1 MGEMNMLDL
10 LYTNYFN
17 QLIRTHNSPV
27 FVEKTIL
34 DNMTDLI
41 KEHILSHTK
50 EIRKHIEEYQDR
62 KVTSRMTWDKE
73 HYKKISAEKLEAL
86 TAFENNVR
94 STASALFIEK
104 DFSKT
109 DTDIDLYY
117 TLPKSSLRQK
127 YYELWEKVKNKDK

>member
-1 MGEMNMLDL
+1 MNMLDL

-73 HYKKISAEKLEAL
+73 HYKKISAQKLEAL

-94 STASALFIEK
+94 STASLLFIEK